1 MSVKDARRCSKR
13 AKNANGARCTQPAVK
28 GTEPPICR
36 MHGAGAPQVKA
47 RAAIRAELAGWRL
60 DVDVTVDPGE
70 VLLRLVTQSAA
81 RAQHYGR
88 LLEEAYDAAERLKTA
103 HEVEGLIE
111 ETAEG
116 EDESASVQ
124 VARDDLKRIF
134 TSGGV
139 AALIGNTYGD
149 SKTGGIYATGEAI
162 RGLAKLEAEERDRCA
177 GFATKAIAA
186 GLAERT
192 VRIAERQAEVMFD
205 LIDAALA
212 SAGVTGP
219 AIVAG
224 RKAAAE
230 KLRLLQG
237 GAA

>member
-13 AKNANGARCTQPAVK
+13 AKNADGARCTQPAVK

-47 RAAIRAELAGWRL
+47 RAAVRAEVAAWRVG
-60 DVDVTVDPGE
+60 VDVKVDPGE
-70 VLLRLVTQSAA
+70 ILLRLVSQSAA
-81 RAQHYGR
+81 RAQHYGL

-116 EDESASVQ
+116 ENEDASVQ

-134 TSGGV
+134 TTGGV

-177 GFATKAIAA
+177 NFAKIAIAA
-186 GLAERT
+186 GLAERQ
-192 VRIAERQAEVMFD
+192 VRLAEKQIDIMAAALDIALEAAGVPVAER
-205 LIDAALA
+205 
-212 SAGVTGP
+212 GP
-219 AIVAG
+219 A
-224 RKAAAE
+224 KLAAARH
-230 KLRLLQG
+230 LR
-237 GAA
+237 AV